1 MIELIQR
8 LPNGKLTSLN
18 RSLGYSQTYQN
29 LILTIQKMTS
39 IPEVKF
45 VG

>member
-1 MIELIQR
+1 MIELIRR
-8 LPNGKLTSLN
+8 LPNEKLSLN
-18 RSLGYSQTYQN
+18 CSLGYSQTYQN
-29 LILTIQKMTS
+29 LILSIQKMTS

>member
-1 MIELIQR
+1 MIELIRR
-8 LPNGKLTSLN
+8 LPNEKLTSLN
-18 RSLGYSQTYQN
+18 CSLGYSQTYQN
-29 LILTIQKMTS
+29 LILSIQKMTS